1 MGKTF
6 QTELSGKSVA
16 NGETV
21 VLLELNFTGKL
32 HQITAD
38 IFADTTLFID
48 IDNTLIGK
56 YEGAL
61 SGSED
66 LNLEFRKLKISYY
79 NNSGA
84 AVTTKNMRI
93 KGEYL

>member
-1 MGKTF
+1 MGTTF
-6 QTELSGKSVA
+6 QTDLSGKSVA
-16 NGETV
+16 NGETA
-21 VLLELNFTGKL
+21 VLLELNFPGKL

-48 IDNTLIGK
+48 INDTQIGK

-66 LNLEFRKLKISYY
+66 LFLEFWKLKISYY

-93 KGEYL
+93 KGEYI

>member
-1 MGKTF
+1 MENF
-6 QTELSGKSVA
+6 QTDLSGKSVA

-21 VLLELNFTGKL
+21 VLFELNTHGKL

-38 IFADTTLFID
+38 IFADNTLFLEVD
-48 IDNTLIGK
+48 DALVGK

-66 LNLEFRKLKISYY
+66 LDLEFRRLKVSYY
-79 NNSGA
+79 NNSGGSI
-84 AVTTKNMRI
+84 TTKNIRI
-93 KGEYL
+93 KGAYL

>member
-1 MGKTF
+1 MGNTF
-6 QTELSGKSVA
+6 QTDLSGKSVA
-16 NGETV
+16 NGDTSI
-21 VLLELNFTGKL
+21 LLELNFPGKL

-38 IFADTTLFID
+38 IFADTTLFLE
-48 IDNTLIGK
+48 IDNTQVGK

-66 LNLEFRKLKISYY
+66 LDLEFRKLKVSYY

-84 AVTTKNMRI
+84 AVTTKNVRI